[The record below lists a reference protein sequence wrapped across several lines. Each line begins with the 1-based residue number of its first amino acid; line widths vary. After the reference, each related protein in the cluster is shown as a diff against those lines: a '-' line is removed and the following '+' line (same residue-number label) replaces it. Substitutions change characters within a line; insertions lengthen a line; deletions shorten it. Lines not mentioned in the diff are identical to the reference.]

1 MKKENDVSPRC
12 KISTETKTETISS
25 RYFNPL
31 GKSNFWQASQDFD
44 PPFFF
49 FQRFGAAPSSSML
62 VHAHNRK
69 IPCSF
74 FLLLPLGSIPV
85 QSLPVREIYCD
96 FYKSEKPRKF
106 LPPARRNIL
115 SRSRNWKECNA
126 QFEIFYRNYSCWSN
140 DLKRERDIFF
150 ILFFHFWLKN

>member
-1 MKKENDVSPRC
+1 MVYLQDAKFPPKRKRKRYLPDILILLESQIFGKLP
-12 KISTETKTETISS
+12 KISI
-25 RYFNPL
+25 L
-31 GKSNFWQASQDFD
+31 L
-44 PPFFF
+44 FFF
-49 FQRFGAAPSSSML
+49 FSTIWCCTSML
-62 VHAHNRK
+62 VHAHDRK

-115 SRSRNWKECNA
+115 SRSRNWKECDA

>member
-49 FQRFGAAPSSSML
+49 FFSTIWCCTSML
-62 VHAHNRK
+62 VHAHDRK

-74 FLLLPLGSIPV
+74 FLLLSLGSIPV
-85 QSLPVREIYCD
+85 FRFERSIATFIKARNRENFCHPLVVIFYPVREI
-96 FYKSEKPRKF
+96 E
-106 LPPARRNIL
+106 RNAMHN
-115 SRSRNWKECNA
+115 SK
-126 QFEIFYRNYSCWSN
+126 
-140 DLKRERDIFF
+140 FF
-150 ILFFHFWLKN
+150 IGIIHADRMI

>member
-74 FLLLPLGSIPV
+74 FLLLSLGSIPV
-85 QSLPVREIYCD
+85 FRFERSIATFIKARNRENFCHPLVVIFYPVREI
-96 FYKSEKPRKF
+96 E
-106 LPPARRNIL
+106 RNAMHN
-115 SRSRNWKECNA
+115 SK
-126 QFEIFYRNYSCWSN
+126 
-140 DLKRERDIFF
+140 FF
-150 ILFFHFWLKN
+150 IGIIHADRMI